1 MEKELNEEIQD
12 LYLTNVFEIAK
23 NKNVWFMITNYKG
36 IGQYGITRYYD
47 NGYNQANGE
56 ETSASADDIQQA
68 SHEEK

>member
-23 NKNVWFMITNYKG
+23 NKNVWFMITYYKG
-36 IGQYGITRYYD
+36 RDQYGITMYYD

-56 ETSASADDIQQA
+56 DL
-68 SHEEK
+68 

>member
-23 NKNVWFMITNYKG
+23 KKNVWFMITYYKG
-36 IGQYGITRYYD
+36 IGQYGITMYYD

-56 ETSASADDIQQA
+56 DL
-68 SHEEK
+68 